1 MGKRNRTGL
10 AAPDN
15 SPSDSMP
22 CPSGRDLTP
31 AENSCDPEDSSIFE
45 PLSSVKDI
53 MDIRGKQPNSQ
64 FSLGQHHYNLSRAM
78 FLKRSR
84 HHYGNQYFRRNS
96 PNCPRFPA
104 FGKSSP
110 SNDERLCFKYGSRYG
125 SESGNHPDFA
135 EFREKGLWW
144 PERIRTSSSVIE
156 AVPPVG
162 LKTICGICER
172 AVKWKPHH
180 FGSTISSEELS
191 IVAILVCGH
200 IYHANCLEQRTRPE
214 DIRDPPCPVCLE
226 SFLPRA
232 EAAWTQRRS
241 RGHCC
246 TLMEL
251 LISKETVMFSVLS
264 RQSITVVK

>member
-1 MGKRNRTGL
+1 MGKRKRTGF

-15 SPSDSMP
+15 PPSDFMP

-31 AENSCDPEDSSIFE
+31 AEQNFSDPEDSSIFE

-64 FSLGQHHYNLSRAM
+64 FSLGQHHCNLSHAM

-84 HHYGNQYFRRNS
+84 HHYGNQYSRRNS
-96 PNCPRFPA
+96 PTCPRFPS

-125 SESGNHPDFA
+125 SESGNRSDFA
-135 EFREKGLWW
+135 EFREKGLWQ
-144 PERIRTSSSVIE
+144 PERIRTSSSVTE
-156 AVPPVG
+156 AVSPVG
-162 LKTICGICER
+162 LKTICGICDR
-172 AVKWKPHH
+172 PVKWKPRH

-200 IYHANCLEQRTRPE
+200 TYHADCLEQRTCPE
-214 DIRDPPCPVCLE
+214 DIRDPPCPMCLV
-226 SFLPRA
+226 SLVPKA

-241 RGHCC
+241 RGHCS

-251 LISKETVMFSVLS
+251 LISKETVMFSD
-264 RQSITVVK
+264 